1 MRVSIGLTLVF
12 ALAGCE
18 QDQAESLAPLYD
30 SAPVEVRDIEV
41 NVEAA
46 GVIEPEITVEVKS
59 KASGEILAM
68 HAETGDVVEEGF
80 LLVEVD
86 KRTPRNRLAET
97 EAGLVAARARRAI
110 AETQMERSRTLFETG
125 TLTEFDYEQSQL
137 EFANSEAQV
146 IGSEV
151 ALENAR
157 IAMDD
162 TDVRA
167 PITGTIILKNVEPGT
182 VISSPTQDV
191 SGGTILML
199 MADLTSVQV
208 RTLVDETDI
217 GKTRPGMTTRVTV
230 AAYPNQPFEGA
241 VLKIEPQ
248 AIMEQNVT
256 MFAVLIRLANP
267 GGLLKPGMNAE
278 VDIEIASRSATA
290 VVPTMALRADSDIPV
305 SAVMLGLEEAELRAA
320 LGNGFDAGAAAGD
333 TLVAAAELDM
343 DQVRELVLKRRNG
356 ETLTAAEQAQVDAMM
371 QLRAQSSDARPTDFS
386 GGMGDFGGGF
396 GGGFGVGGMTDF
408 GGGMGDFGGGM
419 GDFGGGG
426 VRNNRSTLEY
436 QFGGDYWVVAMR
448 DGEPVPMAVRTGV
461 TDLQYSEI
469 VDGLEPT
476 DQVLLLPS
484 SSLFEQQEVLQ
495 EFISA
500 RFGSSTPFSQGGGG
514 TPRFR

>member
-1 MRVSIGLTLVF
+1 MRLSIGLLL
-12 ALAGCE
+12 ALALTACE

-110 AETQMERSRTLFETG
+110 AETQMERSKTLFETG

-191 SGGTILML
+191 SGGTVLML

-217 GKTRPGMTTRVTV
+217 GKIRPGMTTRVTV

-248 AIMEQNVT
+248 AIVEQNVT
-256 MFAVLIRLANP
+256 MFAVLIRLENP

-278 VDIEIASRSATA
+278 VDIEIANRSATS
-290 VVPTMALRADSDIPV
+290 VVPTMALRADSDIPM

-320 LGNGFDAGAAAGD
+320 LGNGFEAGAGVGD
-333 TLVAAAELDM
+333 TLAAAAELDM

-371 QLRAQSSDARPTDFS
+371 QMRAQNSGAAPTGFGG
-386 GGMGDFGGGF
+386 GGMADFGGGGF
-396 GGGFGVGGMTDF
+396 GGGGGPAFG

-426 VRNNRSTLEY
+426 GRNNNSTLDY
-436 QFGGDYWVVAMR
+436 QFGGEYWVVAMR

-469 VDGLEPT
+469 VAGLEPT

-484 SSLFEQQEVLQ
+484 ASLFEQQEVLQ

-500 RFGSSTPFSQGGGG
+500 RFGSSTPFAQQQGGG

>member
-1 MRVSIGLTLVF
+1 MRMRTTIGLLA
-12 ALAGCE
+12 ALALTACG
-18 QDQAESLAPLYD
+18 QDQPESVAPLYD

-86 KRTPRNRLAET
+86 KRTPRNRLAEA

-125 TLTEFDYEQSQL
+125 TLTETDYEQSQL

-217 GKTRPGMTTRVTV
+217 GKIRPGMTTRVTV
-230 AAYPNQPFEGA
+230 AAYPNQPFEGE

-248 AIMEQNVT
+248 AIVEQNVT
-256 MFAVLIRLANP
+256 MFAVLIRLENP

-278 VDIEIASRSATA
+278 VDIEIASRSAA
-290 VVPTMALRADSDIPV
+290 SVVPTMALRADSDIPM
-305 SAVMLGLEEAELRAA
+305 SALMLGLEEAELRAA
-320 LGNGFDAGAAAGD
+320 LGNGFGSGPAAA
-333 TLVAAAELDM
+333 LEAVAELDVE
-343 DQVRELVLKRRNG
+343 QVRELVLKSRNG
-356 ETLTAAEQAQVDAMM
+356 ETLTPAEQAQVDAMM
-371 QLRAQSSDARPTDFS
+371 AMRAQN
-386 GGMGDFGGGF
+386 GGPPGQAGGGAPAFGGGPGA
-396 GGGFGVGGMTDF
+396 GGGGPAF
-408 GGGMGDFGGGM
+408 GGGMTGGGNFAFGGGM
-419 GDFGGGG
+419 AGGGR
-426 VRNNRSTLEY
+426 RNSASTLEY

-448 DGEPVPMAVRTGV
+448 NGEPVPMAVRTGV

-484 SSLFEQQEVLQ
+484 TSLFEQQEMLQ
-495 EFISA
+495 QFISA
-500 RFGSSTPFSQGGGG
+500 RFGSSTPFAQQGGN
-514 TPRFR
+514 TRFR

>member
-1 MRVSIGLTLVF
+1 MRTATGLLLVF
-12 ALAGCE
+12 ALTACE
-18 QDQAESLAPLYD
+18 QDQPESVAPLYD
-30 SAPVEVRDIEV
+30 SAPVEIRDIEV

-86 KRTPRNRLAET
+86 KRTPRNRLAEA
-97 EAGLVAARARRAI
+97 EASLVAARARRAI

-125 TLTEFDYEQSQL
+125 TLTETDYEQSQL

-167 PITGTIILKNVEPGT
+167 PVTGTIILKNVETGM

-191 SGGTILML
+191 SGGTILMQ
-199 MADLTSVQV
+199 MADLTNVQV

-217 GKTRPGMTTRVTV
+217 GKIRPGMSTRVTV
-230 AAYPNQPFEGA
+230 AAYPNQPFEGE

-248 AIMEQNVT
+248 AIVEQNVT
-256 MFAVLIRLANP
+256 MFAVLIRLENR

-278 VDIEIASRSATA
+278 VDIQIANRSAA
-290 VVPTMALRADSDIPV
+290 SVVPTMALRADSDIPT
-305 SAVMLGLEEAELRAA
+305 AALMLGLEETELRSA
-320 LGNGFDAGAAAGD
+320 LGHDIEQVAPAPNGAPPA
-333 TLVAAAELDM
+333 LDM
-343 DQVRELVLKRRNG
+343 DQARELMMRSRNG
-356 ETLTAAEQAQVDAMM
+356 ETLSASEQAQLDAMIQM
-371 QLRAQSSDARPTDFS
+371 RQQQ
-386 GGMGDFGGGF
+386 GGGTANFGGRTALE
-396 GGGFGVGGMTDF
+396 GGAMGAFNGAVGG
-408 GGGMGDFGGGM
+408 
-419 GDFGGGG
+419 
-426 VRNNRSTLEY
+426 NRQGPRSGSSVVEY

-448 DGEPVPMAVRTGV
+448 DGEPVPTAVRTGV

-469 VDGLEPT
+469 VAGLEPE

-484 SSLFEQQEVLQ
+484 TSLFEQQEMLQ
-495 EFISA
+495 QFISE
-500 RFGSSTPFSQGGGG
+500 RFGSSTPFSQQGGGG
-514 TPRFR
+514 SRRFR

>member
-1 MRVSIGLTLVF
+1 MRVSIGLLL
-12 ALAGCE
+12 ALALTACE
-18 QDQAESLAPLYD
+18 QEQAESLAPLYD
-30 SAPVEVRDIEV
+30 SAPVEIRDIEV

-217 GKTRPGMTTRVTV
+217 GKIRPGMTTRVTV

-248 AIMEQNVT
+248 AIVEQNVT
-256 MFAVLIRLANP
+256 MFAVLIRLENP

-278 VDIEIASRSATA
+278 VDIEIANRSATS
-290 VVPTMALRADSDIPV
+290 VVPTMALRADSDIPI
-305 SAVMLGLEEAELRAA
+305 SALMLGLEEAELRAA
-320 LGNGFDAGAAAGD
+320 LGNGFDAGAGD
-333 TLVAAAELDM
+333 TLVAAVELDM

-371 QLRAQSSDARPTDFS
+371 QMRAQNTGAMPTDFG
-386 GGMGDFGGGF
+386 GGMGDFSGGF
-396 GGGFGVGGMTDF
+396 GGGFGGGGMTDF
-408 GGGMGDFGGGM
+408 GGGMGGGGA
-419 GDFGGGG
+419 
-426 VRNNRSTLEY
+426 RNNNSTLDY
-436 QFGGDYWVVAMR
+436 QFGGEYWVVAMR

-461 TDLQYSEI
+461 TDLRYSEI

-476 DQVLLLPS
+476 DHVLLLPS

-500 RFGSSTPFSQGGGG
+500 RFGSSTPFSQQGGG

>member
-1 MRVSIGLTLVF
+1 MRVAIGLLLAF
-12 ALAGCE
+12 ALAACE

-110 AETQMERSRTLFETG
+110 AETQMERSRTLFESG

-217 GKTRPGMTTRVTV
+217 GKIRPGMTTRVTV
-230 AAYPNQPFEGA
+230 AAYPNQPFEGE

-248 AIMEQNVT
+248 AIVEQNVT

-278 VDIEIASRSATA
+278 VDIEIANRSATS
-290 VVPTMALRADSDIPV
+290 VVPTMALRADSDIPM

-320 LGNGFDAGAAAGD
+320 LGNGFEAGFGAGAGD
-333 TLVAAAELDM
+333 TLAAAAELDM
-343 DQVRELVLKRRNG
+343 EQVRELVLKRRNG
-356 ETLTAAEQAQVDAMM
+356 ETLTAAEQAQVDALIQM
-371 QLRAQSSDARPTDFS
+371 RAQNGGAAPT
-386 GGMGDFGGGF
+386 G
-396 GGGFGVGGMTDF
+396 F
-408 GGGMGDFGGGM
+408 GGGMGDFGGGFDGGGM

-426 VRNNRSTLEY
+426 MGGGGGRNNNATLDY

-484 SSLFEQQEVLQ
+484 ASLFEQQEVLQ

>member
-1 MRVSIGLTLVF
+1 MRMRVTIGLLL
-12 ALAGCE
+12 ALALTACE
-18 QDQAESLAPLYD
+18 QDQIESVAPLYD

-191 SGGTILML
+191 SGGTVLML

-217 GKTRPGMTTRVTV
+217 GKIRPGMTTRVTV

-256 MFAVLIRLANP
+256 MFAVLIRLDNP

-278 VDIEIASRSATA
+278 VDIEIASRSAA
-290 VVPTMALRADSDIPV
+290 SVVPTMALRADSDIPM
-305 SAVMLGLEEAELRAA
+305 SALMLGLEEAELRAA
-320 LGNGFDAGAAAGD
+320 LGNGFGSGPAAA
-333 TLVAAAELDM
+333 LEAVAELDAE
-343 DQVRELVLKRRNG
+343 QVRELILRSRNG
-356 ETLTAAEQAQVDAMM
+356 ETLTPAEQAQIDAMM
-371 QLRAQSSDARPTDFS
+371 QTRAANGS
-386 GGMGDFGGGF
+386 GGMADFGGGGF
-396 GGGFGVGGMTDF
+396 GGGGGPVFGGGGGGMTDF
-408 GGGMGDFGGGM
+408 GGM

-426 VRNNRSTLEY
+426 RRNSASTLEY

-461 TDLQYSEI
+461 TDLQFSEI
-469 VDGLEPT
+469 VDGLETT

-484 SSLFEQQEVLQ
+484 SSLFEQQEMLQ
-495 EFISA
+495 QFISA
-500 RFGSSTPFSQGGGG
+500 RFGSSTPFAQQGGN
-514 TPRFR
+514 TRFR

>member
-1 MRVSIGLTLVF
+1 MRVAFGLMPVF
-12 ALAGCE
+12 ALAACG

-59 KASGEILAM
+59 KASGEILAI
-68 HAETGDVVEEGF
+68 HAETGDEVEVGF

-86 KRTPRNRLAET
+86 KRTPSNRLAEA
-97 EAGLVAARARRAI
+97 EASLVAARARREI

-125 TLTEFDYEQSQL
+125 TLTEIDYEQSQL

-167 PITGTIILKNVEPGT
+167 PITGTIILKNVETGT

-191 SGGTILML
+191 SGGTVLMQ

-217 GKTRPGMTTRVTV
+217 GKIRPGMTTRVTV

-248 AIMEQNVT
+248 AIVEQNVT
-256 MFAVLIRLANP
+256 MFAVLIRLENP

-290 VVPTMALRADSDIPV
+290 VVPTMALRADSDIPM
-305 SAVMLGLEEAELRAA
+305 SALMLGLEEVELRAA
-320 LGNGFDAGAAAGD
+320 LGTGFDAGSGGALAA
-333 TLVAAAELDM
+333 VAELDM
-343 DQVRELVLKRRNG
+343 DQVRELMLKSRNG
-356 ETLTAAEQAQVDAMM
+356 ETLTPAEQAQIDAMM
-371 QLRAQSSDARPTDFS
+371 QMRAQIGAARPTDFA
-386 GGMGDFGGGF
+386 GGMGGFVADFG
-396 GGGFGVGGMTDF
+396 

-419 GDFGGGG
+419 GGGG

-448 DGEPVPMAVRTGV
+448 DGQPVPMAVRTGV

-484 SSLFEQQEVLQ
+484 ASLFEQQEMLQ
-495 EFISA
+495 QFISA
-500 RFGSSTPFSQGGGG
+500 RFGSSTPFAQQGGG

>member
-1 MRVSIGLTLVF
+1 MRVSIGLLL
-12 ALAGCE
+12 ALALTACE

-217 GKTRPGMTTRVTV
+217 GKIRPGMTTRVTV

-248 AIMEQNVT
+248 AIVEQNVT

-278 VDIEIASRSATA
+278 VDIEIANRSATS
-290 VVPTMALRADSDIPV
+290 VVPTMALRADSDIPM
-305 SAVMLGLEEAELRAA
+305 SALMLGLEESELRAA
-320 LGNGFDAGAAAGD
+320 LGNGFEAGFGAGAGG
-333 TLVAAAELDM
+333 TLAAAAELDM
-343 DQVRELVLKRRNG
+343 DQVRELVLKSRNG

-371 QLRAQSSDARPTDFS
+371 QMRAQNSGATPTDFG

-396 GGGFGVGGMTDF
+396 GGGFGVGG
-408 GGGMGDFGGGM
+408 GM

-426 VRNNRSTLEY
+426 GMGGGGGRNNNSTLDY

-469 VDGLEPT
+469 VAGLEPT

-514 TPRFR
+514 GGTPRFR

>member
-1 MRVSIGLTLVF
+1 MRVAFGLMPVF
-12 ALAGCE
+12 ALAACG
-18 QDQAESLAPLYD
+18 QDQIESVAPLYD

-217 GKTRPGMTTRVTV
+217 GKIRPGMTTRVTV

-256 MFAVLIRLANP
+256 MFAVLIRLENP

-278 VDIEIASRSATA
+278 VDIEIASRSATS
-290 VVPTMALRADSDIPV
+290 VVPTMALRADSDIPM
-305 SAVMLGLEEAELRAA
+305 SALMLGLEEVELRAA
-320 LGNGFDAGAAAGD
+320 LGTGFDAGSGGALAA
-333 TLVAAAELDM
+333 VAELDM
-343 DQVRELVLKRRNG
+343 DQVRELMLKSRNG
-356 ETLTAAEQAQVDAMM
+356 ETLTPAEQAQIDAMM
-371 QLRAQSSDARPTDFS
+371 QMRAQIGAARPTDFGS
-386 GGMGDFGGGF
+386 GMGGFVADFG
-396 GGGFGVGGMTDF
+396 

-419 GDFGGGG
+419 GGGG

-448 DGEPVPMAVRTGV
+448 DGQPVPMAVRTGV

-484 SSLFEQQEVLQ
+484 ASLFEQQEMLQ
-495 EFISA
+495 QFISA
-500 RFGSSTPFSQGGGG
+500 RFGSSTPFAQQGGG

>member
-1 MRVSIGLTLVF
+1 MRVTVGLLP
-12 ALAGCE
+12 ALALTACG
-18 QDQAESLAPLYD
+18 QDQIESVAPLYD

-68 HAETGDVVEEGF
+68 HAETGDVVGEGF

-86 KRTPRNRLAET
+86 KRTPRNRLAEA

-217 GKTRPGMTTRVTV
+217 GKIRPGMTTRVTV
-230 AAYPNQPFEGA
+230 AAYPNQPFEGS

-256 MFAVLIRLANP
+256 MFAVLIRLENP

-278 VDIEIASRSATA
+278 VDIEIASRSAA
-290 VVPTMALRADSDIPV
+290 SVVPTMALRADSDIPT
-305 SAVMLGLEEAELRAA
+305 SALMLGLEEAELRAA
-320 LGNGFDAGAAAGD
+320 LGSGFGSGRAAA
-333 TLVAAAELDM
+333 LEAFAELDFE
-343 DQVRELVLKRRNG
+343 QVRELVMKSRNG
-356 ETLTAAEQAQVDAMM
+356 ETLTPAEQAQVDALMRM
-371 QLRAQSSDARPTDFS
+371 REQNGARSSEIGGGMADFS
-386 GGMGDFGGGF
+386 GGGF
-396 GGGFGVGGMTDF
+396 GGGGGFALGGGMTAGGFAF
-408 GGGMGDFGGGM
+408 GGGMTAGGGRRA
-419 GDFGGGG
+419 G
-426 VRNNRSTLEY
+426 NSTLEY

-461 TDLQYSEI
+461 TDLQFSEI

-476 DQVLLLPS
+476 DHVLLLPS
-484 SSLFEQQEVLQ
+484 TSLFEQQEVLQ
-495 EFISA
+495 QFISA
-500 RFGSSTPFSQGGGG
+500 RFGSSTPFAQQGGG